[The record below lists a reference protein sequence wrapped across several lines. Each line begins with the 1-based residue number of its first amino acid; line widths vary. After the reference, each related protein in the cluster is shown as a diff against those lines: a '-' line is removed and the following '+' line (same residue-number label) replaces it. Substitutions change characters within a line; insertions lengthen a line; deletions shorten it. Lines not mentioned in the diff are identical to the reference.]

1 MATDRP
7 ARFRDVF
14 AVGQFRILWLAH
26 VQSRIGDQLA
36 RVALSVLVYDRTG
49 SPAWTALTY
58 AMTILPNLIGGA
70 LLAGLADRFAR
81 RAVMVIADVVR
92 AVLVAV
98 MALPGQPI
106 PVLVALLFL
115 VQLPYAPFS
124 AARNA
129 ILPAILAGDRMVVG
143 VAVLRTTDQLGL
155 VLGIGVGAAL
165 VGGLGIQT
173 TLVID
178 AVTFAVSAVLVSW
191 GVRAHRPS
199 GAGGPPGSPGM
210 WWGSLRAGLR
220 LVVADRRLR
229 ALVALACVNGCYI
242 VPEAVAV
249 PYAAQLHGGTAAV

>member
-14 AVGQFRILWLAH
+14 AVGQFRILWLAN

-98 MALPGQPI
+98 MGWWWASRSCAPPTNSALSWGS
-106 PVLVALLFL
+106 AS
-115 VQLPYAPFS
+115 ARHWS
-124 AARNA
+124 AAWA
-129 ILPAILAGDRMVVG
+129 
-143 VAVLRTTDQLGL
+143 
-155 VLGIGVGAAL
+155 
-165 VGGLGIQT
+165 
-173 TLVID
+173 
-178 AVTFAVSAVLVSW
+178 S
-191 GVRAHRPS
+191 RPRWLS
-199 GAGGPPGSPGM
+199 TPSRSPC
-210 WWGSLRAGLR
+210 R
-220 LVVADRRLR
+220 
-229 ALVALACVNGCYI
+229 
-242 VPEAVAV
+242 
-249 PYAAQLHGGTAAV
+249 